1 MDKKLRI
8 FKLITGETI
17 ICSIIPFNYE
27 PYALHW
33 ETTPGNETHEGG
45 IYLVNVEWPAVIK
58 LKRGGHPI
66 ENITQFE
73 PYMKGL
79 HKDERSFLIKEEH
92 CVHILTPSDDL
103 AVAYLEWI
111 ETQW

>member
-1 MDKKLRI
+1 MNKKLRI

-33 ETTPGNETHEGG
+33 EISPENETHEGG
-45 IYLVNVEWPAVIK
+45 IYLVNVEWPAVINEDLTFK
-58 LKRGGHPI
+58 
-66 ENITQFE
+66 
-73 PYMKGL
+73 PYMEGL

-103 AVAYLEWI
+103 AAAYLKWI

>member
-1 MDKKLRI
+1 MNKKLRI

-17 ICSIIPFNYE
+17 ICSIIPFNHE
-27 PYALHW
+27 SYALHW
-33 ETTPGNETHEGG
+33 ETTPKNETHEGG
-45 IYLVNVEWPAVIK
+45 IYFVNVEWPAVIK
-58 LKRGGHPI
+58 RLDFLSP
-66 ENITQFE
+66 EDLTFQ
-73 PYMKGL
+73 PYMEGL

-103 AVAYLEWI
+103 GAAYLKWI